1 MSSNN
6 LKFSEN
12 NFIFNNTNKETLAE
26 TLAKDLSGNIEQL
39 LFMNETERIKTLMN
53 ILMKA
58 ERELHL
64 QNYPNDKGNGFR
76 TRKLNTSLGQ
86 IQLNVPGDR
95 DGDFRPAI
103 LPPHYQRF
111 DDSYL
116 KLLHA
121 GINNFYSNAGIKNYL
136 NNLDLPYSQEQV
148 KKLSDIVYEEFKLW
162 QKRELPE
169 DVAAIF
175 IDGFHTELFDEKEN
189 KVVKAVVYLVIGID
203 FEGNKDLYSV
213 EFITGSENKEAW
225 LVVLNNLINRGL
237 KRPLIVVSDD
247 FTGIIDAVKTVFP
260 NAFHQLCWT
269 HFRRNI
275 KRNMGKKDAKIMQ
288 EAMEKIKLEN
298 NFDAAKNAFIDV
310 TNNFK
315 KKYNPYINH
324 IQSRV
329 DHILCFMRLD
339 HRLRKYFYTTNIV
352 ESFNNNLSTIE
363 KNSGG
368 FFRSK
373 KMLELNCYI
382 KRNQLKS
389 KKWRNPAPLIKA
401 NIYYLIQLSGTL
413 YNEPPKLH

>member
-1 MSSNN
+1 MANNN
-6 LKFSEN
+6 LKSSES
-12 NFIFNNTNKETLAE
+12 NFFFNSTNKETLSE
-26 TLAKDLSGNIEQL
+26 SLAKELSDNIHEL
-39 LFMNETERIKTLMN
+39 FFMNETERIKTLMN

-64 QNYPNDKGNGFR
+64 QNSPNDKGNGFR
-76 TRKLNTSLGQ
+76 TRKLNTSMGQ
-86 IQLNVPGDR
+86 IELNVPRDR
-95 DGDFRPAI
+95 DGDFRPSI
-103 LPPHYQRF
+103 LPPKYQRF
-111 DDSYL
+111 DESYL
-116 KLLHA
+116 KLLNA

-175 IDGFHTELFDEKEN
+175 IDGFHTELFDEEEN

-213 EFITGSENKEAW
+213 EFITGSENKESW
-225 LVVLNNLINRGL
+225 LVVLNNLIDRGL

-247 FTGIIDAVKTVFP
+247 FTGIIEAVKTVFP
-260 NAFHQLCWT
+260 NAYHQLCWT

-275 KRNMGKKDAKIMQ
+275 RRNMGKKDAKIMQ

-298 NFDAAKNAFIDV
+298 NFDSAKNAFIEV
-310 TNNFK
+310 TNSFK
-315 KKYNPYINH
+315 KKYSSYINH
-324 IQSRV
+324 IQSRA

-339 HRLRKYFYTTNIV
+339 QRLRKYFYTTNIV

-373 KMLELNCYI
+373 KMLEVNCYI
-382 KRNQLKS
+382 
-389 KKWRNPAPLIKA
+389 IKE
-401 NIYYLIQLSGTL
+401 IS
-413 YNEPPKLH
+413 